1 MNSSTNGVNSHG
13 GAICANN
20 TNSAI
25 INASSFINSSSS
37 GSGGAIYINGSNVN
51 VTNNKFTGS
60 SANINGGV
68 IYNNA
73 NIYLKNNTMEN
84 SNVVTPNGGKEIYNN
99 KIVYVANLTYLDNT
113 TVRISRGQTIE
124 LWATIT
130 DDMANTITGKNV
142 TFIVNGINIGSAE
155 AIEGF
160 AKLNYYVNLNMGLYP
175 VFGNYTGRGNKP
187 IVLRNGT
194 LEVVDVKF
202 NVTSF
207 GFIQLYMGPFYMALP
222 AVASVLLGGASVN
235 KAGIVNVIVGTFL
248 FQGILTMTPSVINS
262 VLQTDMSEVIRIIVS
277 NGMILYVATSDR

>member
-1 MNSSTNGVNSHG
+1 
-13 GAICANN
+13 
-20 TNSAI
+20 
-25 INASSFINSSSS
+25 
-37 GSGGAIYINGSNVN
+37 
-51 VTNNKFTGS
+51 
-60 SANINGGV
+60 
-68 IYNNA
+68 
-73 NIYLKNNTMEN
+73 MEN

-202 NVTSF
+202 NVTKISDKTIANV
-207 GFIQLYMGPFYMALP
+207 GENLTYTIVVTNKGSS
-222 AVASVLLGGASVN
+222 VA
-235 KAGIVNVIVGTFL
+235 
-248 FQGILTMTPSVINS
+248 
-262 VLQTDMSEVIRIIVS
+262 
-277 NGMILYVATSDR
+277 NGVVVEELIPYSDRKSVV